1 MHRTLSAFATLAL
14 ATAATAAPAPLDP
27 VLVHAKLVQQGE
39 QIIAEL
45 IAAESAREAYD
56 REGGEQL
63 QTEAEVK
70 AKAAAL
76 NDDNAAYTA
85 AASEHAA
92 AIKLYN
98 EQCGSKSAPAP
109 RKFKTQQELDAAKAA
124 EAQRVA
130 GCSERVIA
138 LDAKGKQLD
147 ARRAD
152 LEARRSALQT
162 KVDAGNAS
170 IDAQEKR
177 GRELAERLSAA
188 EEAADE
194 WLVQMNQILDNKN
207 FQARA
212 YKKEGCN
219 ARREMVTT
227 GKDLKVFHGYMYLC
241 AGVLKGF

>member
-1 MHRTLSAFATLAL
+1 MHRTLPAFAALAL

-39 QIIAEL
+39 KIIAEL
-45 IAAESAREAYD
+45 IAAEAAREAYD

-109 RKFKTQQELDAAKAA
+109 RKSGPVRRGAVRPSGCVRRVPPAAAA
-124 EAQRVA
+124 QPPGDSGSSVKPR
-130 GCSERVIA
+130 G
-138 LDAKGKQLD
+138 
-147 ARRAD
+147 ARI
-152 LEARRSALQT
+152 EVPS
-162 KVDAGNAS
+162 
-170 IDAQEKR
+170 
-177 GRELAERLSAA
+177 
-188 EEAADE
+188 
-194 WLVQMNQILDNKN
+194 
-207 FQARA
+207 
-212 YKKEGCN
+212 
-219 ARREMVTT
+219 
-227 GKDLKVFHGYMYLC
+227 
-241 AGVLKGF
+241 

>member
-1 MHRTLSAFATLAL
+1 MLASLAAIAL
-14 ATAATAAPAPLDP
+14 AAGTAAAPAPLDP
-27 VLVHAKLVQQGE
+27 VQVHAKLVQQGE
-39 QIIAEL
+39 KIIDEL
-45 IAAESAREAYD
+45 IAAEAAREAYD
-56 REGGEQL
+56 REGGQQL
-63 QTEAEVK
+63 ETEADVK

-76 NDDNAAYTA
+76 NSDSAAYTA
-85 AASEHAA
+85 AASDHATA
-92 AIKLYN
+92 VKAYN
-98 EQCGSKSAPAP
+98 EQCGSKAAPAP

-130 GCSERVIA
+130 GCNDRAIA
-138 LDAKGKQLD
+138 LDAQGKALD

-152 LEARRSALQT
+152 LEARRAALQT

-188 EEAADE
+188 QDAADT
-194 WLVQMNQILDNKN
+194 WLEQVNQILANKN

-212 YKKEGCN
+212 FKKEGCN

-227 GKDLKVFHGYMYLC
+227 GKDLKVFHGYIYLC